1 MCIKCRNI
9 NENAYDSTIGMCIVA
24 IEHCGSFAFVYT
36 IYITGNDVAK
46 GL

>member
-24 IEHCGSFAFVYT
+24 IEHVVVLHLYILYT
-36 IYITGNDVAK
+36 
-46 GL
+46 